1 MKKVTFVMLI
11 TTFIMY
17 IGLNFF
23 SDQGIADTSYSED
36 SVRDTYLN
44 IMVCNKSQ
52 YYMVKKIVGERHNI
66 QYLFNNEEKIDA
78 FRYDKGVVDNVSN
91 MDIFM
96 YSGNS
101 FENWDSAFINDLDK
115 SKVGVI
121 NISRGI
127 RTLNYN
133 DETNKT
139 NPYYWTGLEEYKIA
153 LYNIKNAIQDRDPKN
168 RDLYEKNYNTA
179 ISYLEQSLSIYNGKR
194 NDLNNYIFISL
205 DEKLAYFFRDLGI
218 DTYLLKGDSIEKYIV
233 DNNFDLSKVVIVR
246 DAKTE
251 FNNPQYKLLTFESF
265 DSNKSY
271 EDIMFNN
278 YKELYS
284 LTVIDKNN

>member
-11 TTFIMY
+11 ITFIMY

-91 MDIFM
+91 MDIFI

-284 LTVIDKNN
+284 LNVIDKNN

>member
-11 TTFIMY
+11 ITFIMY

-233 DNNFDLSKVVIVR
+233 DNNFDLSKIVIVR

>member
-1 MKKVTFVMLI
+1 MLI
-11 TTFIMY
+11 ITFIMY

-139 NPYYWTGLEEYKIA
+139 NPYYWTGLEEYKID

>member
-11 TTFIMY
+11 ITFIMY

-127 RTLNYN
+127 RTLNYS

>member
-11 TTFIMY
+11 ITFIMY

>member
-1 MKKVTFVMLI
+1 MLI
-11 TTFIMY
+11 ITFIMY

>member
-11 TTFIMY
+11 ITFIMY

-101 FENWDSAFINDLDK
+101 FENWDSSFINDLDK

-284 LTVIDKNN
+284 LTVIEKNN

>member
-11 TTFIMY
+11 ITFIMY

-66 QYLFNNEEKIDA
+66 QYLFNNEEKIYA

>member
-1 MKKVTFVMLI
+1 MLI
-11 TTFIMY
+11 ITFIMY

-91 MDIFM
+91 MDIFI

>member
-1 MKKVTFVMLI
+1 MLI
-11 TTFIMY
+11 ITFIMY

-284 LTVIDKNN
+284 LNVIDKNN

>member
-11 TTFIMY
+11 ITFIMY

-91 MDIFM
+91 MDIFI

>member
-11 TTFIMY
+11 ITFIMY

-23 SDQGIADTSYSED
+23 SKQSIADANYSED
-36 SVRDTYLN
+36 TIRDTYLN

-52 YYMVKKIVGERHNI
+52 YYMVKKIAGEKHNI
-66 QYLFNNEEKIDA
+66 QYMFNDKEKIEK
-78 FRYDKGVVDNVSN
+78 FNYDKRTIDNVSN

-101 FENWDSAFINDLDK
+101 FEAWDNDFINDLDK
-115 SKVGVI
+115 SKVGII

-127 RTLNYN
+127 RTLNYSDN
-133 DETNKT
+133 ENKI

-168 RDLYEKNYNTA
+168 RDLYEKNYNMA
-179 ISYLEQSLSIYNGKR
+179 ISYLEQTLSIYNGKK
-194 NDLNNYIFISL
+194 DELKDYIFIAL
-205 DEKLAYFFRDLGI
+205 DEKSAYFFKNLGI
-218 DTYLLKGDSIEKYIV
+218 SVSLFKEDSVENYINRNNLDPLKVIIVKDINTEYTDTKYKIL
-233 DNNFDLSKVVIVR
+233 N
-246 DAKTE
+246 
-251 FNNPQYKLLTFESF
+251 FESF
-265 DSNKSY
+265 DSNMSY
-271 EDIMFNN
+271 EDIIFRN

-284 LTVIDKNN
+284 LTTNK

>member
-11 TTFIMY
+11 ITFIMY

-52 YYMVKKIVGERHNI
+52 YYMVKKIVGDRHNI

-251 FNNPQYKLLTFESF
+251 CNNPQYKLLTFESF

>member
-1 MKKVTFVMLI
+1 MLI
-11 TTFIMY
+11 ITFIMY

-78 FRYDKGVVDNVSN
+78 FQYDKGVVDNVSN

-127 RTLNYN
+127 RTLNYS

-218 DTYLLKGDSIEKYIV
+218 DTYLLKGDSIEKYIA

-251 FNNPQYKLLTFESF
+251 FNNPQYKVLTFESF

>member
-1 MKKVTFVMLI
+1 MKKVNFVMLI
-11 TTFIMY
+11 ITFIMY

-78 FRYDKGVVDNVSN
+78 FQYDKGVVDNVSN

-133 DETNKT
+133 DENNKT

-218 DTYLLKGDSIEKYIV
+218 DTYLLKGDSIEKYIA

-251 FNNPQYKLLTFESF
+251 FNNPQYKVLTFESF

>member
-1 MKKVTFVMLI
+1 MLI
-11 TTFIMY
+11 ITFIMY

-78 FRYDKGVVDNVSN
+78 FQYDKGVVDNVSN

-133 DETNKT
+133 DENNKT

-218 DTYLLKGDSIEKYIV
+218 DTYLLKGDSIEKYIA

-251 FNNPQYKLLTFESF
+251 FNNPQYKVLTFESF

>member
-11 TTFIMY
+11 ITFIMY

-78 FRYDKGVVDNVSN
+78 FQYDKGVVDNVSN

-133 DETNKT
+133 DENNKT

-218 DTYLLKGDSIEKYIV
+218 DTYLLKGDSIEKYIA

-251 FNNPQYKLLTFESF
+251 FNNPQYKVLTFESF